1 MARANFLQCYA
12 LPINKQTTVPVCKNL
27 PELKGKTISAT
38 CSTLDTLFDFDR
50 FSSFNKVKRAAAYVL
65 RFIHNIRNSR
75 ARRTG
80 SLSVSELREA
90 QVLATRCA
98 QMQSFPTLYN
108 CLRNNTP
115 ITKCSEA
122 NKVLGLNVFLD
133 DKKLIRVGGRLCE
146 SSSFSYN
153 KRHPVLLCTKHNFTR
168 ILFRYQHQILLHAGP
183 QLLLCTIR
191 ENWWPLSGR
200 NLARKT
206 VHECVT
212 CARIKGQTLAPLM
225 GNIPKQR
232 LEAGFPFAR
241 TGVDYAGPVYILSRR
256 GRGSRLVKAYICL
269 FICFTT
275 KAIHLELVSGLTTDD
290 YILALKR
297 FISRRGKPMEIFSDN
312 GKNFVGAV
320 KEFPLLLPSNLD
332 KIIDFTASDGIKFS
346 FIPPYAPH
354 FGGLWEGGVK
364 SCKHFLRRT
373 VGNARLTF
381 EEFYTVLAQIEAILN
396 SRPLNP
402 MSSDPTDN
410 LPLTPAHFLI
420 GRPLTAPACDDVTE
434 IQMNRLKRYHRV
446 EQLRQ
451 QFWKRWSLEYV
462 AELQRRTKWKT
473 DADDIKLDSL
483 VLIKEDNLPPLKW
496 RLGRII
502 RVFPGKDGIS
512 RVAEIRT
519 QAGTIQRAFSK
530 ICPLPLTSN
539 DN

>member
-1 MARANFLQCYA
+1 MSPHLLKTFVQNRVTEINELTGDSLWLHVDGINNPADLVSRGLYIDELKQKDLWWHGPTFLQCHA

-27 PELKGKTISAT
+27 PELKGKIISAT

-90 QVLATRCA
+90 QVLAARCA

-225 GNIPKQR
+225 
-232 LEAGFPFAR
+232 
-241 TGVDYAGPVYILSRR
+241 
-256 GRGSRLVKAYICL
+256 
-269 FICFTT
+269 
-275 KAIHLELVSGLTTDD
+275 
-290 YILALKR
+290 
-297 FISRRGKPMEIFSDN
+297 
-312 GKNFVGAV
+312 
-320 KEFPLLLPSNLD
+320 
-332 KIIDFTASDGIKFS
+332 
-346 FIPPYAPH
+346 
-354 FGGLWEGGVK
+354 
-364 SCKHFLRRT
+364 
-373 VGNARLTF
+373 ARL
-381 EEFYTVLAQIEAILN
+381 
-396 SRPLNP
+396 
-402 MSSDPTDN
+402 
-410 LPLTPAHFLI
+410 
-420 GRPLTAPACDDVTE
+420 G
-434 IQMNRLKRYHRV
+434 
-446 EQLRQ
+446 
-451 QFWKRWSLEYV
+451 
-462 AELQRRTKWKT
+462 
-473 DADDIKLDSL
+473 
-483 VLIKEDNLPPLKW
+483 
-496 RLGRII
+496 
-502 RVFPGKDGIS
+502 
-512 RVAEIRT
+512 
-519 QAGTIQRAFSK
+519 
-530 ICPLPLTSN
+530 
-539 DN
+539 